1 MVGEEARN
9 KEWKGRTRFLDGV
22 RRPQGKGTMRLIDNR
37 NRVERESYLQA
48 QYWGRGRGVREQE
61 DRRDKR

>member
-1 MVGEEARN
+1 MVGR
-9 KEWKGRTRFLDGV
+9 KQGIKSGRGEQGLDGV

-37 NRVERESYLQA
+37 NRGERESPLQA
-48 QYWGRGRGVREQE
+48 QYRGRGRGVREQE